1 MLYSVGRFM
10 IEGMRMDSLYVGEL
24 RVAQF
29 ISILL
34 IVGAMALIVYRRK
47 VVKEKYND
55 KNVTNKHKK
64 LTSQFKNTIH
74 LGQNYLDDEQKHFL
88 TICHLN
94 SNVFN
99 L

>member
-1 MLYSVGRFM
+1 MFLSYIMLYSVGRFM

-55 KNVTNKHKK
+55 KNVINKHKK
-64 LTSQFKNTIH
+64 I
-74 LGQNYLDDEQKHFL
+74 
-88 TICHLN
+88 
-94 SNVFN
+94 
-99 L
+99 